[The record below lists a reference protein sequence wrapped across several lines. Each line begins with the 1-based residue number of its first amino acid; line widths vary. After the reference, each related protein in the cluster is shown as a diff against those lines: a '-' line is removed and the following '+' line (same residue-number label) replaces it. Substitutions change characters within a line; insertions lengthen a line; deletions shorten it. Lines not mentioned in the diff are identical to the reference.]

1 MQINRMTLAK
11 GILSIAAVSVM
22 TGCVDDKY
30 DLTDIDTTSQFK
42 VNNLT
47 VPVELSK
54 IKLQNVINIDDDDET
69 IKKDTI
75 NKGSDDEKVIYSIQ
89 KSGNID
95 PTEFSLGE
103 VKVAALQINP
113 TNIPIDVHVPEL
125 PSIPNIPIPDLPDI
139 DIDLPK
145 TDKQSYEFKME
156 NVNSALEVL
165 TKVTTKAPIDI
176 QVDLRVPEELL
187 GDGVEISFKDIVLQ
201 LPTDLITD
209 MAGYSKETGKLKIS
223 ELPVVNGK
231 ATLNMHATGLDLGNK
246 GKVENGTLGISGQV
260 GVESGKISIKLKSLS
275 ITSGNYNIT
284 AEYHVSGF
292 ELKNFSG
299 KINYDMDDIKINPIS
314 LNDLPDFLNNDKT
327 NIIIDNPV
335 VLITIN
341 NPVGQYGLKGTGA
354 INLTSKFSNGS
365 VPHIGHFTLEG
376 SENKLALCSDSV
388 EYNPP
393 TGYTKIVIPGL
404 RRILTN
410 SKGASGLPEN
420 IEVSVSDLNFAGNVN
435 GLPLGNLG
443 EAYGDYNF
451 TAPLALGKGSIIYYN
466 TTEDGWGSDDLD
478 KVNIYLL
485 KVEAECTSELPVD
498 IKLDLQP
505 INSNGAPIAIKEI
518 ESMIIPANCK
528 NYPVSLIL
536 ESIDKKT
543 PIKDFDGVIFE
554 ATIEQKDPNAP
565 ALGPDIEIDLNKL
578 SITVSGD
585 YTTDF

>member
-1 MQINRMTLAK
+1 MTLAK

-75 NKGSDDEKVIYSIQ
+75 NKGTDDEKVIYSIQ

-125 PSIPNIPIPDLPDI
+125 PSLPNIPIPDLPDI

-165 TKVTTKAPIDI
+165 TKVTTEAPIDI

-365 VPHIGHFTLEG
+365 VPHTGHFTLEG

-443 EAYGDYNF
+443 EAYGDY
-451 TAPLALGKGSIIYYN
+451 K
-466 TTEDGWGSDDLD
+466 
-478 KVNIYLL
+478 
-485 KVEAECTSELPVD
+485 
-498 IKLDLQP
+498 
-505 INSNGAPIAIKEI
+505 
-518 ESMIIPANCK
+518 
-528 NYPVSLIL
+528 
-536 ESIDKKT
+536 
-543 PIKDFDGVIFE
+543 
-554 ATIEQKDPNAP
+554 
-565 ALGPDIEIDLNKL
+565 
-578 SITVSGD
+578 
-585 YTTDF
+585 

>member
-42 VNNLT
+42 VKDLT
-47 VPVELSK
+47 IPVELST
-54 IKLQNVINIDDDDET
+54 IKLQNVINIDDDDDT

-75 NKGSDDEKVIYSIQ
+75 NKGTDEEKIIYSIQ
-89 KSGNID
+89 KSGKID

-113 TNIPIDVHVPEL
+113 TIIPINVHIPEL
-125 PSIPNIPIPDLPDI
+125 PSLPNIPIPEI
-139 DIDLPK
+139 SSDLPK

-165 TKVTTKAPIDI
+165 TKVTTEKPIDI
-176 QVDLRVPEELL
+176 QVDLNVPVELL
-187 GDGVEISFKDIVLQ
+187 GNGVEIYFKDIVLQ

-209 MAGYSKETGKLKIS
+209 MEGYSKETGKLKIS

-231 ATLNMHATGLDLGNK
+231 ATLKMHATGLDLGNK
-246 GKVENGTLGISGQV
+246 GKVENGMLGISGEV
-260 GVESGKISIKLKSLS
+260 GVESGKISIKMKSLS

-314 LNDLPDFLNNDKT
+314 LNDLPDFLNNDRT

-335 VLITIN
+335 VLISIN
-341 NPVGQYGLKGTGA
+341 NPVGQYGLKGTGT

-365 VPHIGHFTLEG
+365 IPHIGHFTLEG

-388 EYNPP
+388 DYNPP
-393 TGYTKIVIPGL
+393 AGYTKIVIPGL
-404 RRILTN
+404 RSILTN
-410 SKGASGLPEN
+410 SNGASGLPEN
-420 IEVSVSDLNFAGNVN
+420 IEVSVADLNFAGNVN
-435 GLPLGNLG
+435 SLPLGNLG
-443 EAYGDYNF
+443 EAYGDYKF
-451 TAPLALGKGSIIYYN
+451 SAPLALGKGSIIYYN

-505 INSNGAPIAIKEI
+505 INSDGKPIAIKEI

-536 ESIDKKT
+536 ESIDKNT
-543 PIKDFDGVIFE
+543 PIKDLDGVIFE

-565 ALGPDIEIDLNKL
+565 ALGPNIEIDLNKL

-585 YTTDF
+585 YVTDF